1 MLEQYRKRFVGMQ
14 AFIAVVVGGVFIVCH
29 RQWLPA
35 AMFFVVMQIGA
46 LLGAGWASRLMRKS
60 QSRGW

>member
-1 MLEQYRKRFVGMQ
+1 MWEHYKKRFFGMQ
-14 AFIAVVVGGVFIVCH
+14 AFIAAFVCGVFVVCH

-35 AMFFVVMQIGA
+35 AMFFVVMQMGA
-46 LLGAGWASRLMRKS
+46 LVGAGWASRLTRKA